1 MFFSHGEML
10 IRLILAALIGGAIG
24 YEREIRGRDA
34 GIRTHALVSLGAAI
48 ITLAQLK
55 ASEWVINYVVTNPEF
70 MNILT
75 SDITRMTAQIV
86 SGIGFLGA
94 GTIIVSRRSITGLT
108 TAASIWAVAGLG
120 ISIGMGHYL
129 LSLSGAAIILIVLS
143 TVKALFKMDQ
153 DKNMEIQY
161 SKGSKTI
168 KSIEKVFEETNVKV
182 LSEDHSATYADN
194 DDSLYKVVY
203 ELHIPTDIKL
213 KQLMDVIGKN
223 ENVQKISTIKW
234 I

>member
-10 IRLILAALIGGAIG
+10 IRLILAAVVGGVIG

-55 ASEWVINYVVTNPEF
+55 ASEWVINFVVENPEF
-70 MNILT
+70 LNILT

-129 LSLSGAAIILIVLS
+129 LGVSGSIIILIVLII
-143 TVKALFKMDQ
+143 VKSLFKMDQ

-161 SKGSKTI
+161 LEGDETI
-168 KSIEKVFEETNVKV
+168 KLIEQIFSETNVKV
-182 LSEDHSATYADN
+182 LSEDYSSSYAD
-194 DDSLYKVVY
+194 DEEPLYKVVY

-213 KQLMDVIGKN
+213 KNLMDIIGQN

>member
-1 MFFSHGEML
+1 MFFSVSEMFV
-10 IRLILAALIGGAIG
+10 RLLLAAIIGGTIG

-55 ASEWVINYVVTNPEF
+55 ASEWVINFVVEHPEF
-70 MNILT
+70 INILT
-75 SDITRMTAQIV
+75 SDITRVTAQIV

-129 LSLSGAAIILIVLS
+129 LSLSGAIIILLVLS
-143 TVKALFKMDQ
+143 TVKALFKMNQ

-161 SKGSKTI
+161 SGGTKTI
-168 KSIEKVFEETNVKV
+168 RQIEQVFEQKNIKV
-182 LSEDHSATYADN
+182 LSEDHSASYSEN

-203 ELHIPTDIKL
+203 ELHIPTDVQL
-213 KQLMDVIGKN
+213 KELMDVIGKN
-223 ENVQKISTIKW
+223 EFVQKISTIKW

>member
-1 MFFSHGEML
+1 MFFNQGEML
-10 IRLILAALIGGAIG
+10 IRLILAAIIGGTIG

-55 ASEWVINYVVTNPEF
+55 ASEWVIHFVVENPEF
-70 MNILT
+70 INVLT

-120 ISIGMGHYL
+120 ISIGMGHYF
-129 LSLSGAAIILIVLS
+129 LSLSGAVIILLVLS
-143 TVKALFKMDQ
+143 TVKALFRMDQ

-161 SKGSKTI
+161 LEGAKTI
-168 KSIEKVFEETNVKV
+168 KSIKKIFKETNVKV
-182 LSEDHSATYADN
+182 LSEDHSASYSDS
-194 DDSLYKVVY
+194 DDSLYKVVF
-203 ELHIPTDIKL
+203 ELHIPTDVPL
-213 KQLMDVIGKN
+213 KQLMDVIG
-223 ENVQKISTIKW
+223 EHESVQKISTIKW

>member
-1 MFFSHGEML
+1 MFFNHGEMI
-10 IRLILAALIGGAIG
+10 IRLILAAAVGGAIG

-48 ITLAQLK
+48 ITMTQLK
-55 ASEWVINYVVTNPEF
+55 ASEWVVNFVVQNPEYI
-70 MNILT
+70 NILT
-75 SDITRMTAQIV
+75 SDVTRMTAQII

-120 ISIGMGHYL
+120 ISIGMGHYFL
-129 LSLSGAAIILIVLS
+129 GISGSIIILTVLIIVKS
-143 TVKALFKMDQ
+143 LFKMGQ

-161 SKGSKTI
+161 SEGNKTLRL
-168 KSIEKVFEETNVKV
+168 IEKIFSEINVTV
-182 LSEDHSATYADN
+182 LSEDHSSYYSDGEEAF
-194 DDSLYKVVY
+194 YKVVY
-203 ELHIPTDIKL
+203 ELHIPPDIKL
-213 KQLMDVIGKN
+213 KHLMDLIGQN
-223 ENVQKISTIKW
+223 EHVQKISTIKW

>member
-10 IRLILAALIGGAIG
+10 MRLILAAVIGGAIG

-55 ASEWVINYVVTNPEF
+55 ASEWVINFVVENPEF
-70 MNILT
+70 INILT
-75 SDITRMTAQIV
+75 SDVTRMTAQIV

-120 ISIGMGHYL
+120 ISIGMGHYFL
-129 LSLSGAAIILIVLS
+129 GLSGAVIILIVLS
-143 TVKALFKMDQ
+143 TVKALFRMDQ

-161 SKGSKTI
+161 LEGTQTI
-168 KSIEKVFEETNVKV
+168 KSIEQIFEGTNVKV
-182 LSEDHSATYADN
+182 LSEDHSASYSDN

-213 KQLMDVIGKN
+213 KQLMDIIGKN

>member
-1 MFFSHGEML
+1 MFFNHGEML
-10 IRLILAALIGGAIG
+10 IRLILAAVIGGAIG

-55 ASEWVINYVVTNPEF
+55 ASEWVINFVVENPEF
-70 MNILT
+70 INILT
-75 SDITRMTAQIV
+75 SDVTRMTAQIV

-120 ISIGMGHYL
+120 ISIGMGHYF
-129 LSLSGAAIILIVLS
+129 LSLSGAIIILIVLII
-143 TVKALFKMDQ
+143 VKALFKMDQ

-161 SKGSKTI
+161 LEGSKTI
-168 KSIEKVFEETNVKV
+168 KSIEQVFERTNVKV
-182 LSEDHSATYADN
+182 LSEDHSVSYAEN
-194 DDSLYKVVY
+194 DDS
-203 ELHIPTDIKL
+203 
-213 KQLMDVIGKN
+213 
-223 ENVQKISTIKW
+223 
-234 I
+234 

>member
-1 MFFSHGEML
+1 MFFTEGEMI
-10 IRLILAALIGGAIG
+10 IRLILAAVIGGTIG

-55 ASEWVINYVVTNPEF
+55 ASEWVINYVVQNPEF
-70 MNILT
+70 INILT

-120 ISIGMGHYL
+120 IAIGMGHYL
-129 LSLSGAAIILIVLS
+129 LSLSGVVIILIVLT

-161 SKGSKTI
+161 LEGGKTI
-168 KSIEKVFEETNVKV
+168 KSIEQVFKEANVKV
-182 LSEDHSATYADN
+182 LSEDHSVSYSEN

-213 KQLMDVIGKN
+213 KQLMDIIG
-223 ENVQKISTIKW
+223 EHEDVQKISTIKW

>member
-1 MFFSHGEML
+1 MFFSPGEMF
-10 IRLILAALIGGAIG
+10 IRLILAALIGGIIG

-55 ASEWVINYVVTNPEF
+55 ASEWVINFVVKNPEF
-70 MNILT
+70 INILT
-75 SDITRMTAQIV
+75 SDITRMTAQVV

-94 GTIIVSRRSITGLT
+94 GTIIVSRRSVTGLT

-129 LSLSGAAIILIVLS
+129 LSISGAVIILIVLS
-143 TVKALFKMDQ
+143 TVKTLFKMGQ

-161 SKGSKTI
+161 LEGSKTI
-168 KSIEKVFEETNVKV
+168 QSIEKVFEQTNVKV
-182 LSEDHSATYADN
+182 LSEDHSASYSDD

-213 KQLMDVIGKN
+213 KQLMDIIGTNK
-223 ENVQKISTIKW
+223 NVQKISTIKW